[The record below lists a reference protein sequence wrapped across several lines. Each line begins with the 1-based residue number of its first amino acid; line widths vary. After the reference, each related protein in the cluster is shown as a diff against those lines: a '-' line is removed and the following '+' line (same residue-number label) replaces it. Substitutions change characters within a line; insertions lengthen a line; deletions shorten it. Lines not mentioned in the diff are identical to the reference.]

1 MITWQFDNSFTH
13 SKLEITVLRRTRLGL
28 LGAGLVT
35 STTVSLSV
43 IEDSAP
49 NVLEFEGLT
58 SSTLTF
64 YQSRDSEVK
73 VGSLEVKFGNY
84 DFEEFSSATI

>member
-49 NVLEFEGLT
+49 NVSAFEGLT
-58 SSTLTF
+58 SSTLKF
-64 YQSRDSEVK
+64 Y
-73 VGSLEVKFGNY
+73 
-84 DFEEFSSATI
+84 